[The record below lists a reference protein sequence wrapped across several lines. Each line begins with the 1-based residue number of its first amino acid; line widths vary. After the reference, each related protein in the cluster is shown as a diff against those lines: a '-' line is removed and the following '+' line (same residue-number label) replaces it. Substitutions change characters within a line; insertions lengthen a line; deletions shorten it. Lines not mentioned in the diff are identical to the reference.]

1 MSQNKIEQYNN
12 LIEEY
17 TKIAQEIKRN
27 LKFLK
32 LQYESYLQ
40 VDDQIEAQQISD
52 EIENGKI
59 LLQRVGENRRDLE
72 FRKIEL
78 QQKRGWLYER
88 FRTET

>member
-1 MSQNKIEQYNN
+1 MSQKKIEQYNN

-17 TKIAQEIKRN
+17 TKISQEIKQK
-27 LKFLK
+27 LQFLK
-32 LQYESYLQ
+32 LQYEAYLQ
-40 VDDQIEAQQISD
+40 VEDQIAAQQISD
-52 EIENGKI
+52 EIEKGKI

-78 QQKRGWLYER
+78 QQRRGWLYER

>member
-1 MSQNKIEQYNN
+1 MSQKKIEQYNN

-52 EIENGKI
+52 EIEKGKI